1 MKAPYKVSLIV
12 IALVTLGVLLWYIY
26 GMNRVPKIVNKSE
39 VESEI
44 KDFGYKI
51 NDNESTYYKETFK
64 ELESLLSSKD
74 YDDNTYR
81 DLIAKLF
88 VIDLYSLD
96 TKINKYE
103 VSSVQYFY
111 PERQEMH
118 QNKVIDNFYNII
130 EDNSYGKRTM
140 DLPVVSNTEVLNTEE
155 VTYTIDDVEYPGVK
169 TDIEI
174 SYEKDLG
181 YDKKGSVTLIK
192 KDNKWWVVSFE
203 GSEEV

>member
-1 MKAPYKVSLIV
+1 MKRPYKVSLIV
-12 IALVTLGVLLWYIY
+12 IALITLGFLLWYIY
-26 GMNRVPKIVNKSE
+26 GMNRVPKVVNKSE

-51 NDNESTYYKETFK
+51 NDNESKYYKDTFK
-64 ELESLLSSKD
+64 ELEELLNQDEHDDSK
-74 YDDNTYR
+74 YCE
-81 DLIAKLF
+81 LIAKLF

-118 QNKVIDNFYNII
+118 RNKVIDNFYNMI

-140 DLPVVSNTEVLNTEE
+140 ELPIVSNTEVLGTEE
-155 VTYTIDDVEYPGVK
+155 VTYTIDEVEYPGVK
-169 TDIEI
+169 IEIEI
-174 SYEKDLG
+174 SYEKDLC
-181 YDKKGSVTLIK
+181 YDKKGSFTLIK

-203 GSEEV
+203 GVKEV

>member
-1 MKAPYKVSLIV
+1 MKRPYKVSLIV
-12 IALVTLGVLLWYIY
+12 IALITLGFLLWYIY
-26 GMNRVPKIVNKSE
+26 GMNRVPKVVNKSE

-51 NDNESTYYKETFK
+51 NDNESKYYKDTFK
-64 ELESLLSSKD
+64 ELEELLNQDEHDDSK
-74 YDDNTYR
+74 YCE
-81 DLIAKLF
+81 LIAKLF

-118 QNKVIDNFYNII
+118 RNKVIDNFYNMI

-140 DLPVVSNTEVLNTEE
+140 ELPIVSNTEVLSTEE
-155 VTYTIDDVEYPGVK
+155 VTYTIDEVEYSGVK
-169 TDIEI
+169 IDIEI
-174 SYEKDLG
+174 SYEKNLG

-203 GSEEV
+203 GAKEV